1 MKKISILLTAE
12 EIHQLATTSTVVAMR
27 PVINSIVTQWATK
40 EIKKVQEAN
49 KVLEFSMKGEEE

>member
-12 EIHQLATTSTVVAMR
+12 EIHQLATASTVVAMR

-40 EIKKVQEAN
+40 EIKKVQETN